1 MMRNLSF
8 ILVFI
13 LSINVVAQIS
23 PPGLGHTKT
32 ASWVAVGVKEKVSE
46 KWQMMSYFGVG
57 RVSGSTINPFK
68 SSSIL
73 VVNQEFFKQLK
84 KGWKY
89 SFAISGRSQNKNIS
103 SNNQSLQQ
111 KELRLY
117 GRFSKSFIL
126 SRVKITPTVRQEVR
140 KFFLPKSLT
149 DYTDLALRSRF
160 RLQAS
165 FSLDEDQ
172 SKKIIVSSEQLF
184 SIENPINSNDWG
196 DFNYHE
202 SRFLLYY
209 STKSKSSPVTFDIG
223 YMNNL
228 VGGAHPYDA
237 SYIAIDIVFG

>member
-1 MMRNLSF
+1 M
-8 ILVFI
+8 
-13 LSINVVAQIS
+13 
-23 PPGLGHTKT
+23 
-32 ASWVAVGVKEKVSE
+32 
-46 KWQMMSYFGVG
+46 
-57 RVSGSTINPFK
+57 
-68 SSSIL
+68 
-73 VVNQEFFKQLK
+73 
-84 KGWKY
+84 
-89 SFAISGRSQNKNIS
+89 
-103 SNNQSLQQ
+103 
-111 KELRLY
+111 
-117 GRFSKSFIL
+117 
-126 SRVKITPTVRQEVR
+126 RQEVR

-149 DYTDLALRSRF
+149 GYTNLALRSRF

-184 SIENPINSNDWG
+184 STENPINSNDWV